1 MKSKS
6 PFPQRPPLSGNPT
19 TPTDPKSGNVFDF
32 ADKETRPYRT
42 NITDEEYKAARLAES
57 VQKSREAVFGK
68 DRFDAIQ
75 PPTQPSS
82 NYIQKAKYP
91 ITTFRRPHISSDNE
105 PDYISYSSEQ
115 THDIREKYLKTDAP
129 YAPGKAP
136 VDFES
141 AEQDDYSKQFLA
153 RYNHPVT
160 RKRLKEQAGLTNADT
175 DNFILTGLT
184 AHKEDTNKLGS
195 DILGSYTKRGHKI
208 LMRPENKYYHPDY
221 QSTETH
227 ERVHASKLDN
237 LLGKNLQDVL
247 GNSWHQKTK
256 NYHSKVKT
264 YLNKPHEAYG
274 NFAGFREQIKLKPGE
289 QIDVK
294 ELKKRVKEAGQQNS
308 NFYMTYDDDKIVKA
322 LNTIASNDSSSGKS
336 WANKHRTA

>member
-6 PFPQRPPLSGNPT
+6 PFAQKPPITRNHKT
-19 TPTDPKSGNVFDF
+19 NTDPKSGSTFDF

-42 NITDEEYKAARLAES
+42 NISDEEYKTARLERGLA
-57 VQKSREAVFGK
+57 KSREAVFGQ
-68 DRFDAIQ
+68 DRFSAIQ
-75 PPTQPSS
+75 PQTQTSS
-82 NYIQKAKYP
+82 NYVQKAKYP
-91 ITTFRRPHISSDNE
+91 ITTFRRPHISTPNE
-105 PDYISYSSEQ
+105 PDYMSYASEQ
-115 THDIREKYLKTDAP
+115 TPDIREKYLKTDAP

-141 AEQDDYSKQFLA
+141 VMQDDYSKQFLD

-160 RKRLKEQAGLTNADT
+160 RERLKKQAGLTDADT
-175 DNFILTGLT
+175 DNFILAGLT
-184 AHKEDTNKLGS
+184 AHKEDTNKIGS
-195 DILGSYTKRGHKI
+195 DILGSYTKKGHKI
-208 LMRPENKYYHPDY
+208 LMRPENEYYHPDY

-237 LLGKNLQDVL
+237 ILGKKLQDIL
-247 GNSWHQKTK
+247 GSSWHQETK
-256 NYHSKVKT
+256 NYHNKVKT

-289 QIDVK
+289 QIDAK
-294 ELKKRVKEAGQQNS
+294 ELKRRVKEAGQQSS

-336 WANKHRTA
+336 WVSKHRTA